1 MMADFTLQRRPPATF
16 TFRIGDSEYAVPQAQ
31 SLTYDEVLAISA
43 GEGVAR
49 VRALRSVFEAHAPG
63 CTEGLTVSELR
74 DLFAAWSGASKVGV
88 GESAPSSE

>member
-1 MMADFTLQRRPPATF
+1 MADFTLVRREPATF

-43 GEGVAR
+43 GDGVAR

-74 DLFAAWSGASKVGV
+74 DLVDAWSDASKAHV